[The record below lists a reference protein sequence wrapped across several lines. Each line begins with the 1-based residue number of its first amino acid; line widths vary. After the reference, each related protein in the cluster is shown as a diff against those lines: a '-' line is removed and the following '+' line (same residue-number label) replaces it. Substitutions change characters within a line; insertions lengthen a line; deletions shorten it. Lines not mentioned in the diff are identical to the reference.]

1 VPGDVA
7 VLSLSEFIMRSSL
20 LLGLASSLAYAVGTV
35 LRGTGIRSW
44 NEPVLG
50 ALLGAATGLV
60 LHAIAS
66 PEIRQLRATVKAADR
81 RGMLLYV
88 ISGVLTIS
96 AQICSIWSL
105 RYIPVSLS
113 NLITLCT
120 PLLVIPGSYFLF
132 RNSESMTYRTWL
144 GAAMT
149 IAGIAMILL
158 QR

>member
-1 VPGDVA
+1 
-7 VLSLSEFIMRSSL
+7 
-20 LLGLASSLAYAVGTV
+20 
-35 LRGTGIRSW
+35 
-44 NEPVLG
+44 
-50 ALLGAATGLV
+50 
-60 LHAIAS
+60 
-66 PEIRQLRATVKAADR
+66 
-81 RGMLLYV
+81 MLLYV

-132 RNSESMTYRTWL
+132 RNSEGMTYRTWL